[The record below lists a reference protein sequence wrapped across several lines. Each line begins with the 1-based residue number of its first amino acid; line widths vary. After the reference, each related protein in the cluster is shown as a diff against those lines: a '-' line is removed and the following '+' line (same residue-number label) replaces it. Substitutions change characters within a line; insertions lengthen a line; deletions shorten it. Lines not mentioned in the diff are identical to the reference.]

1 MIMIKILT
9 TKAWKSLLSRIEILE
24 QEVKALRQQIYD
36 TAQQKKAQRGDCE
49 RLQIRTKRIE
59 RDIKDLSKRVEKTKT
74 K

>member
-1 MIMIKILT
+1 MIKILT

-24 QEVKALRQQIYD
+24 QEVKALRQPVYD
-36 TAQQKKAQRGDCE
+36 TAQQQQAQRGDCE